1 MVPYGWE
8 CHIKDEAISKGSFK
22 LATIYRTSENAKEAL
37 MGSLRQNVK

>member
-1 MVPYGWE
+1 MVSYGCE
-8 CHIKDEAISKGSFK
+8 CHLKDEVVSKGSFK